1 MGIERKRDMAEYIGC
16 IDFGGTKVRA
26 AVADTDGQLRGE
38 PATVPTEADKP
49 AETVMANIARALE
62 EAARN
67 AGVDLEQLTG
77 VGVGSPG
84 PLDLVTGTIL
94 NPPNLPTLQ
103 NFPLKAS
110 LEKLTR
116 LPVFVN
122 NDANVFVLGEAWF
135 GAGRGARIVYGVT
148 LGTGFGSGFVI
159 DGKIYGGATGTAAE
173 IWCFPY
179 RDTIIEEYVSGRA
192 VKRFYRE
199 QSGEDA
205 EPKEIAEKARRG
217 DGPARKAWKEFGRH
231 LGIGL
236 AYVVDVVDPEVIV
249 VGGSISQQYDLFEK
263 TMEKTLRERINPLP
277 RERLRL
283 MPAEL
288 GDEAPL
294 LGAASLVL
302 AEKGERQS

>member
-1 MGIERKRDMAEYIGC
+1 MKEYIGC
-16 IDFGGTKVRA
+16 IDFGGTKTRA
-26 AVADTDGQLRGE
+26 GIADTAGKILAE
-38 PATVPTEADKP
+38 PATSPTEANRKP
-49 AETVMANIARALE
+49 EAIVATIVETLRKAAATGGIQIA
-62 EAARN
+62 
-67 AGVDLEQLTG
+67 DLIG

-84 PLDLVTGTIL
+84 PLDLDTGTIL

-110 LEKLTR
+110 LEELTN

-179 RDTIIEEYVSGRA
+179 GDSIIEEYVSGRA

-199 QSGEDA
+199 HSGNEA
-205 EPKEIAEKARRG
+205 EPKEIAEKAQRG
-217 DGPARKAWKEFGRH
+217 DQLARKAWEEFGHH
-231 LGIGL
+231 LGMAL

-263 TMEKTLRERINPLP
+263 TMEKILREKINPLP
-277 RERLRL
+277 RQRLRVL
-283 MPAEL
+283 PAEL
-288 GDEAPL
+288 GDAAPL
-294 LGAASLVL
+294 IGAASLVL
-302 AEKGERQS
+302 AEKGEKQS